1 MAAIDLP
8 ANPAEGDT
16 IVNGDTTLR
25 YDGSVWRAVP
35 GFAAI
40 PHRMS
45 GGAQCRFQHVSATQ
59 CRLVPFNGNRIP
71 INGEIERIPSGG
83 VNLSSSGLSSGATLF
98 VYARMNGS
106 TMALE
111 ASSTAPADDSTRRN
125 EGVRIKSQDPTRTL
139 VGMVHPVSISNV
151 VSFVDQ
157 ADSRYVV
164 SWFNRR
170 RRMAHVRS
178 SSSVSY
184 TFTFD
189 DSAADDGFGSVLGPA
204 NWLDWGDEPPVFSM
218 IGASTET
225 GHPDDIEPFYL
236 RILLDNDHSSSTRLL
251 AQSLVH
257 GHKGRHYNIS
267 MRGNAYGDVM
277 TAGAHSI
284 RLYACKTGTH
294 TAKLEGHD
302 LNSGPAIAVEFRG

>member
-1 MAAIDLP
+1 M
-8 ANPAEGDT
+8 
-16 IVNGDTTLR
+16 
-25 YDGSVWRAVP
+25 
-35 GFAAI
+35 
-40 PHRMS
+40 
-45 GGAQCRFQHVSATQ
+45 
-59 CRLVPFNGNRIP
+59 
-71 INGEIERIPSGG
+71 
-83 VNLSSSGLSSGATLF
+83 
-98 VYARMNGS
+98 
-106 TMALE
+106 
-111 ASSTAPADDSTRRN
+111 
-125 EGVRIKSQDPTRTL
+125 RIKSQDPTRTL
-139 VGMVHPVSISNV
+139 VGMVHPVPISNV

-157 ADSRYVV
+157 SDSRYVV

-170 RRMAHVRS
+170 RTMAQVRS
-178 SSSVSY
+178 SSAIAY

-189 DSAADDGFGSVLGPA
+189 DSAADDGFGSILGPA

-251 AQSLVH
+251 AQRLVH

-267 MRGNAYGDVM
+267 MRGNAHGDVM
-277 TAGAHSI
+277 SAGAHNI

-294 TAKLEGHD
+294 PAKLEGHD